1 MERRHLSRLERA
13 CLVSQLSMTEGCWR
27 YSIVR
32 SDPYGSWTTYR
43 REPARPGESEDELL
57 EILAA

>member
-1 MERRHLSRLERA
+1 M
-13 CLVSQLSMTEGCWR
+13 SQLSMTEGCWR